1 MALWLIA
8 AHAQQRRPEVSFE
21 ATCSGTYA
29 DSQAALNPKIREFE
43 NGGTASYVRLI
54 RTETTYETLFY
65 GPDGTVRHRRTKSV
79 VYGTGLAYMR
89 RGEDV
94 YFLTNMHVSTL
105 PSVTG
110 DAAKVDGVPAGA
122 KKVSEESRLV
132 QSDSDEN
139 YDKQVKLTRLVNDPL
154 ADASILRARSTKEIP
169 LQVMPYKVGKAAELR
184 VGNYVY
190 VRGFPLGVFQAVNVG
205 RVINPVDDDREQGW
219 YHKDFIVD
227 ALLSAGNSGSPVFA
241 VNCKAST
248 LELVGM
254 FHAAYHNGSALNA
267 VVAIDEVR
275 ELMDTLRVPK
285 RAQHASEQMLAAKD
299 RERLLQEA
307 KPGDL
312 PLFPFAGG
320 VAQIIAGANGITL
333 AVLDRDF
340 PASIARR
347 VWVTDVP
354 GPEFGTLV
362 RVGFR
367 DGAFA
372 EHEIG
377 TDKLEAGQL
386 SAVGALYKALVT
398 QLAATDDYRRVQST
412 LSVSQQNEHVRDLQ
426 RQKSQQRDVLE
437 TAVNALED
445 AIDTHDGPEALK

>member
-1 MALWLIA
+1 MA
-8 AHAQQRRPEVSFE
+8 AHTQLRRPEVSFE

-54 RTETTYETLFY
+54 RTEATYETLFY
-65 GPDGTVRHRRTKSV
+65 GPDGTVQHRRTKSV

-94 YFLTNMHVSTL
+94 FFLTNMHVSTL
-105 PSVTG
+105 PVVTSE
-110 DAAKVDGVPAGA
+110 ATRVDGVPAGA

-154 ADASILRARSTKEIP
+154 TDASILKARSTRETP
-169 LQVMPYKVGKAAELR
+169 LQVMPYKIGKAAELR

-219 YHKDFIVD
+219 FHKDFIID
-227 ALLSAGNSGSPVFA
+227 ALLSSGNSGSPVFA
-241 VNCKAST
+241 VNCKAGT

-254 FHAAYHNGSALNA
+254 FHAAYHTGSALNA

-275 ELMDTLRVPK
+275 DLMDTLHVPK
-285 RAQHASEQMLAAKD
+285 RRANASEHTLAAKD

-320 VAQIIAGANGITL
+320 VAQIVAAPSGITL
-333 AVLDRDF
+333 AVLDHDF

-362 RVGFR
+362 KVGFR
-367 DGAFA
+367 DSAFA
-372 EHEIG
+372 EHEVA

-386 SAVGALYKALVT
+386 SAVGALYKALLM

-412 LSVSQQNEHVRDLQ
+412 LSISQQNEHVRDLQ
-426 RQKSQQRDVLE
+426 RQKAQQRDILE
-437 TAVNALED
+437 TAIDALQD
-445 AIDTHDGPEALK
+445 AIDTHDAPEASK